1 MSHTVTFIPGD
12 SLGDEL
18 VPVVKNV
25 VDKLG
30 VQIQWETAKAG
41 RQAFEETGD
50 PLPPETLDAIRKN
63 KIALKGRIWTPI
75 QTGYQSPDHRLHKA
89 LDLYA
94 AKRRIQ
100 NLPGL
105 PSRHEGLN
113 LVITHECTED
123 VNVGVEHQLL
133 PGVTQSIKITTR
145 DACLRIA
152 RYAFEFARRHG
163 RKRVTLVHKA
173 NIMKRADGLFIKCG
187 QEVAAEY
194 PDITLETIIA
204 DNACMQ
210 LVARPQQFDVL
221 LAQNLFGEILSSVGA
236 GLVGGISAVWGEL
249 AGDEGIR
256 VYEVM
261 HGFAP
266 ELAGK
271 GVANPLPFLMPAVAM
286 LRHLKEMDAA
296 NRLRNAISATLID
309 GIKSPDLG
317 GDADT
322 QTFTSAIIDRLE

>member
-1 MSHTVTFIPGD
+1 MRHTVTLIPGD

-18 VPVVKNV
+18 APVVKRV
-25 VDKLG
+25 VEAAG
-30 VQIQWETAKAG
+30 VEIQWETAEAG
-41 RQAFEETGD
+41 REAYEAGGD
-50 PLPPETLDAIRKN
+50 PLPPETVECVRRN
-63 KIALKGRIWTPI
+63 KVALKGRIWTPI
-75 QTGYQSPDHRLHKA
+75 QTGYHSPDRRLVKE

-105 PSRHEGLN
+105 ESRHRGVD
-113 LVITHECTED
+113 LVITHDCTED
-123 VNVGVEHQLL
+123 VNVGLEHELL
-133 PGVTQSIKITTR
+133 PGVVQSIKITTR

-152 RYAFEFARRHG
+152 RYAFEFARRLN

-173 NIMKRADGLFIKCG
+173 NIMKRSDGLFIRCG
-187 QEVAAEY
+187 QEVAEDF
-194 PDITLETIIA
+194 PDIPLDTIIA

-221 LAQNLFGEILSSVGA
+221 LAQNLFGEILSAVGA
-236 GLVGGISAVWGEL
+236 GTVGGISAVWGEI
-249 AGDEGIR
+249 AGDDGMR
-256 VYEVM
+256 VYEVL

-266 ELAGK
+266 SLAGK
-271 GVANPLPFLMPAVAM
+271 GIANPLPFLMPAVAM
-286 LRHLKEMDAA
+286 LHHLGEGSAA
-296 NRLRNAISATLID
+296 DRLHRAVSTTLEA

-322 QTFTSAIIDRLE
+322 ETVASAIIDRLD

>member
-1 MSHTVTFIPGD
+1 MSHTVTLIPGD

-18 VPVVKNV
+18 TPVVRRV
-25 VDKLG
+25 VEAVG
-30 VQIQWETAKAG
+30 VEIHWVTAAAG
-41 RQAFEETGD
+41 REAYEATGD
-50 PLPPETLDAIRKN
+50 PLPPETLECVRRH

-75 QTGYQSPDHRLHKA
+75 QTGYRSPDQRLHKA

-105 PSRHEGLN
+105 PSRHRGVD

-123 VNVGVEHQLL
+123 VNVGLEHELL

-152 RYAFEFARRHG
+152 RYAFEFARRLG

-173 NIMKRADGLFIKCG
+173 NIMKRSDGLFIRCG
-187 QEVAAEY
+187 EEVAADF
-194 PDITLETIIA
+194 PDIILDTMIA

-249 AGDEGIR
+249 AGDEGLR
-256 VYEVM
+256 VYEVL

-266 ELAGK
+266 QLAGK
-271 GVANPLPFLMPAVAM
+271 GVANPLPFLMPVVAM
-286 LRHLKEMDAA
+286 LQHLEEAEAA
-296 NRLRNAISATLID
+296 DRLRRAISATLEA
-309 GIKSPDLG
+309 GIMSPDLG
-317 GDADT
+317 GVADT
-322 QTFTSAIIDRLE
+322 ETFASAIIERLD

>member
-1 MSHTVTFIPGD
+1 MSHTVTLIPGD

-18 VPVVKNV
+18 APVVKRV
-25 VDKLG
+25 VEAVG
-30 VQIQWETAKAG
+30 VDVQWELAAAG
-41 RQAFEETGD
+41 REAYEATGD
-50 PLPPETLDAIRKN
+50 PLPTETLDCIRRN

-75 QTGYQSPDHRLHKA
+75 QTGYRSPDQRLHKA

-105 PSRHEGLN
+105 PSRHEGVD
-113 LVITHECTED
+113 LVIIQECTED
-123 VNVGVEHQLL
+123 VNVGLEHELL
-133 PGVTQSIKITTR
+133 PGVIQSIKITTR

-152 RYAFEFARRHG
+152 RYAFEFAKRLG
-163 RKRVTLVHKA
+163 RERVTLVHKA
-173 NIMKRADGLFIKCG
+173 NIMKRSDGLFIRCG
-187 QEVAAEY
+187 EEVAADY
-194 PDITLETIIA
+194 PEIKLDTIIA

-249 AGDEGIR
+249 AGDEDLR

-266 ELAGK
+266 GLAGK
-271 GVANPLPFLMPAVAM
+271 GIANPLPFLMPVVAM
-286 LRHLKEMDAA
+286 LHHLGEKEGGD
-296 NRLRNAISATLID
+296 RLRLAVMATLQA

-322 QTFTSAIIDRLE
+322 ETFTSAIIDRLD

>member
-1 MSHTVTFIPGD
+1 MSHTVTLIPGD

-18 VPVVKNV
+18 VPVVERV
-25 VDKLG
+25 MEAVGVD
-30 VQIQWETAKAG
+30 IHWEVAAAG
-41 RQAFEETGD
+41 RKAYEATGD
-50 PLPPETLDAIRKN
+50 PLPPETLELIRKN
-63 KIALKGRIWTPI
+63 KVALKGRIRTPL
-75 QTGYQSPDHRLHKA
+75 QTGYRSPDHRLHKA

-105 PSRHEGLN
+105 PSRHQGLN

-123 VNVGVEHQLL
+123 VNVGLEHELL
-133 PGVTQSIKITTR
+133 PGVVQSIKITTR

-152 RYAFEFARRHG
+152 RYAFEFAKRHG
-163 RKRVTLVHKA
+163 RRRVTLVHKA
-173 NIMKRADGLFIKCG
+173 NIMKRSDGLFIRCG
-187 QEVAAEY
+187 QEVAAHY

-210 LVARPQQFDVL
+210 MVSRPGQFDVV
-221 LAQNLFGEILSSVGA
+221 LAQNLFGEILSSIGA
-236 GLVGGISAVWGEL
+236 GVVGGISAVWGEL

-256 VYEVM
+256 VYEVL

-266 ELAGK
+266 QLAGR
-271 GVANPLPFLMPAVAM
+271 GIANPLPFLMPTVAM
-286 LRHLKEMDAA
+286 LRHLREMEASD
-296 NRLRNAISATLID
+296 RLRRAISATLSA
-309 GIKSPDLG
+309 GIMSPDLG

-322 QTFTSAIIDRLE
+322 QTFASAIIERLD